1 MSDLPNIYKLKNN
14 VVPKVHLYVQI
25 INNSVLFLFIDLYHL
40 LIPAD
45 LFYNNRLVRRGS
57 LSELKNVYNKF
68 QYYSYSLN
76 NIILV
81 SDNELVSM

>member
-45 LFYNNRLVRRGS
+45 LFSNNRLVRRGS